1 MKKTSNNDFLYCLH
15 PKCTIDELK
24 ILLNTYNIDFF
35 NEEVLVKTF
44 YYDEI
49 PFFIFDSTLNRQ
61 EFYEKL
67 EAAAPLKEQLAE
79 VIYLSKDEVSK
90 TKN

>member
-1 MKKTSNNDFLYCLH
+1 MLIKK
-15 PKCTIDELK
+15 
-24 ILLNTYNIDFF
+24 
-35 NEEVLVKTF
+35 F

-49 PFFIFDSTLNRQ
+49 PFFIFDSELDRQ

-79 VIYLSKDEVSK
+79 IIYLSKEEVSK